1 MHDLAALS
9 PEDVPLWQRAMS
21 AFGLVVM
28 IGLAWAMS
36 YDRKAFPRRIVLWGV
51 GLQLVFGVIVLR
63 TSLGLAFFSLMND
76 AIARLIDFT
85 RDGSRFLFGDYLEL
99 RPSFAL
105 QVLPTI
111 LFFSALMSVL
121 YHVGVMQRV
130 VRWFAWI
137 MQRTMRTSGAETL
150 AAAANIFVGQT
161 EAPLVVKPFVGTM
174 TESELMAIMVG
185 GFANTAG
192 GVLAAY
198 VALLSGH
205 FPDIAGHLMASSV
218 MSAPASLVLAK
229 VILPE
234 KGTPKTAGSL
244 EMTDERPHANV
255 VDAAAAGAS
264 EGLMLALNVGAMLLA
279 FIALVAMVNAIIG
292 LPFLWHDRSVWADAL
307 AALRAAGQTPS
318 ETCAATDL
326 DGNALVTCIHEAN
339 ATLHTHFDAWEP
351 FTMQRVLG
359 VLGWPI
365 PFVMGVPIADCQTV
379 SEILGQRLVLN
390 EFVGYISLA
399 DNLGSAHP
407 MSHRAA
413 VITSYALCG
422 FANFSSIAIQL
433 GGIGAMA
440 PERRKDLARLGMRA
454 MLGGLLSTYMT
465 ACVAGLMA

>member
-21 AFGLVVM
+21 ALGLVVM

-63 TSLGLAFFSLMND
+63 SSLGLAFFSLMND
-76 AIARLIDFT
+76 VIERLIGFT
-85 RDGSRFLFGDYLEL
+85 QDGSRFLFGDYLDM

-111 LFFSALMSVL
+111 LFFSSLMSVL

-130 VRWFAWI
+130 VKWFAWI
-137 MQRTMRTSGAETL
+137 MQRTMKTSGAETL

-161 EAPLVVKPFVGTM
+161 EAPLVVKPFVATM

-234 KGTPKTAGSL
+234 KQKSTTAGTL

-279 FIALVAMVNAIIG
+279 FIALVAMLNALLA
-292 LPFLWHDRSVWADAL
+292 LPSLWHDRAVWNDAL
-307 AALRAAGQTPS
+307 AALRAAGHTQS
-318 ETCAATDL
+318 EACFGSL
-326 DGNALVTCIHEAN
+326 DGRALVTCIHEAN
-339 ATLHTHFDAWEP
+339 TTLHAHFTAWEP
-351 FTMQRVLG
+351 FTMQRILG

-379 SEILGQRLVLN
+379 SEILGERLVLN

-399 DNLGSAHP
+399 GNLASAHP

-413 VITSYALCG
+413 IITSYALCG

-440 PERRKDLARLGMRA
+440 PERRKDLARLGLRA

>member
-1 MHDLAALS
+1 MHDLAALT

-21 AFGLVVM
+21 AFGIVVM

-51 GLQLVFGVIVLR
+51 GLQLGFGVIVLR
-63 TSLGLAFFSLMND
+63 TQLGLSFFSLMND
-76 AIARLIDFT
+76 AVNALIGFT
-85 RDGSRFLFGDYLEL
+85 AEGSRFLFGDYLEL

-105 QVLPTI
+105 GVLPTI

-121 YHVGVMQRV
+121 YHVGAMQRV
-130 VRWFAWI
+130 VKAFAWV

-161 EAPLVVKPFVGTM
+161 EAPLVVKPFVATM

-234 KGTPKTAGSL
+234 SKTPTTAGKL

-279 FIALVAMVNAIIG
+279 FIALVAMINALLG
-292 LPFLWHDRSVWADAL
+292 LPSLWHDRSMWSEAL
-307 AALRAAGQTPS
+307 AALRAAGHEPS
-318 ETCAATDL
+318 EACAASSL
-326 DGNALVTCIHEAN
+326 DGATLVTCIHEAN
-339 ATLHTHFDAWEP
+339 ATLHAHYSAWEP
-351 FTMQRVLG
+351 FTMQRILG
-359 VLGWPI
+359 VIGWPI
-365 PFVMGVPIADCQTV
+365 PFVMGVPIEDCQTV

-413 VITSYALCG
+413 IITSYALCG

-440 PERRKDLARLGMRA
+440 PERRQDLARLGLRA
-454 MLGGLLSTYMT
+454 MIAGLLASYMT
-465 ACVAGLMA
+465 ACVAGLLI

>member
-1 MHDLAALS
+1 MHDLGALT
-9 PEDVPLWQRAMS
+9 PEDVPLWQRGMS
-21 AFGLVVM
+21 ALGLCVM

-51 GLQLVFGVIVLR
+51 GLQLAFGVVVLR
-63 TSLGLAFFSLMND
+63 TSVGMAFFSVMND

-85 RDGSRFLFGDYLEL
+85 REGSRFLFGNYLTLES
-99 RPSFAL
+99 SFAL

-111 LFFSALMSVL
+111 IFFSALMSVL
-121 YHVGVMQRV
+121 YHVGAMQKV

-234 KGTPKTAGSL
+234 KQKSTTAGTL

-279 FIALVAMVNAIIG
+279 FIALVALINALIG

-307 AALRAAGQTPS
+307 AALRAGGHEPS
-318 ETCAATDL
+318 AACSGDL
-326 DGNALVTCIHEAN
+326 DGTALVGCIHEAN
-339 ATLHTHFDAWEP
+339 ATLHAHFNAWEP
-351 FTMQRVLG
+351 FTMERVLG

-365 PFVMGVPIADCQTV
+365 PFVMGVPVNDCMTV

-399 DNLGSAHP
+399 ENLGSAHP

-440 PERRKDLARLGMRA
+440 PDRRKDLARLGMRA

>member
-9 PEDVPLWQRAMS
+9 PEDVPIWQRLMS
-21 AFGLVVM
+21 ALGLVVM

-51 GLQLVFGVIVLR
+51 GLQLAFGVIVLR
-63 TSLGLAFFSLMND
+63 TSAGLWFFSAMND
-76 AIARLIDFT
+76 GIAALIGFT
-85 RDGSRFLFGDYLEL
+85 ADGSRFLFGDYLEM

-130 VRWFAWI
+130 VKWFAWI
-137 MQRTMRTSGAETL
+137 MQRTMKTSGAETL

-161 EAPLVVKPFVGTM
+161 EAPLVVKPFVATM

-234 KGTPKTAGSL
+234 KQTSATAGTL
-244 EMTDERPHANV
+244 VMTDERPHANV

-279 FIALVAMVNAIIG
+279 FIALVALLNALLG
-292 LPFLWHDRSVWADAL
+292 LPSLWHDRSVWSDAL
-307 AALRAAGQTPS
+307 AALRAAGNEPS
-318 ETCAATDL
+318 EACAGTL
-326 DGNALVTCIHEAN
+326 DGDALVTCIHEAN
-339 ATLHTHFDAWEP
+339 ATLGAHYAAWEP
-351 FTMQRVLG
+351 FTMQRILG

-365 PFVMGVPIADCQTV
+365 PFVMGVPIEDCSAV

-399 DNLGSAHP
+399 DNMGSAHP

-413 VITSYALCG
+413 VICSYALCG

-454 MLGGLLSTYMT
+454 MLGGLLATYMT

>member
-1 MHDLAALS
+1 MHDLGALT
-9 PEDVPLWQRAMS
+9 PEDVPLWQRGMS
-21 AFGLVVM
+21 ALGLCVM

-51 GLQLVFGVIVLR
+51 GLQLAFGVIVLR
-63 TSLGLAFFSLMND
+63 SSLGLAFFSLMND
-76 AIARLIDFT
+76 AIAALIGFT
-85 RDGSRFLFGDYLEL
+85 AEGSRFLFGDYLEM
-99 RPSFAL
+99 RPAFAL

-111 LFFSALMSVL
+111 LFFSSLMSVL
-121 YHVGVMQRV
+121 YHVGAMQRV
-130 VRWFAWI
+130 VRGFAWL

-161 EAPLVVKPFVGTM
+161 EAPLVVKPFVATM
-174 TESELMAIMVG
+174 TESELMAVMVG

-234 KGTPKTAGSL
+234 KQAPKTAGTL
-244 EMTDERPHANV
+244 EMSDERPHAKV

-279 FIALVAMVNAIIG
+279 FIALVALLNALLA
-292 LPFLWHDRSVWADAL
+292 LPSLWHDRSVWADAL
-307 AALRAAGQTPS
+307 AALRAAGHEPA
-318 ETCAATDL
+318 EACAGTL
-326 DGNALVTCIHEAN
+326 DGPALVTCIHDAN
-339 ATLHTHFDAWEP
+339 RTLSSHFVAWEP
-351 FTMQRVLG
+351 FTMQRILG
-359 VLGWPI
+359 VIGWPM
-365 PFVMGVPIADCQTV
+365 PFVMGVPIEDCQTV
-379 SEILGQRLVLN
+379 SEILGERLVLN

-399 DNLGSAHP
+399 ENLGSAHP
-407 MSHRAA
+407 MSHRAT

-440 PERRKDLARLGMRA
+440 PERRKDLAKLGMRA

-465 ACVAGLMA
+465 ACVAGLLA

>member
-1 MHDLAALS
+1 
-9 PEDVPLWQRAMS
+9 
-21 AFGLVVM
+21 
-28 IGLAWAMS
+28 
-36 YDRKAFPRRIVLWGV
+36 
-51 GLQLVFGVIVLR
+51 R
-63 TSLGLAFFSLMND
+63 TSLGLAFCSLMND

-111 LFFSALMSVL
+111 IFFSALMSVL
-121 YHVGVMQRV
+121 YHVGAMQKV

-161 EAPLVVKPFVGTM
+161 EAPLVVKPFVATM

-234 KGTPKTAGSL
+234 KETPKTAGTL

-279 FIALVAMVNAIIG
+279 FIALVAMLNALLA
-292 LPFLWHDRSVWADAL
+292 LPSLWHDRSVWADAL
-307 AALRAAGQTPS
+307 EALRAGGHAPS
-318 ETCAATDL
+318 EACSGEL
-326 DGNALVTCIHEAN
+326 DGTALVSCIHEAN
-339 ATLHTHFDAWEP
+339 ATLGAHYVAWEP

-359 VLGWPI
+359 V
-365 PFVMGVPIADCQTV
+365 
-379 SEILGQRLVLN
+379 
-390 EFVGYISLA
+390 VG
-399 DNLGSAHP
+399 
-407 MSHRAA
+407 
-413 VITSYALCG
+413 
-422 FANFSSIAIQL
+422 
-433 GGIGAMA
+433 
-440 PERRKDLARLGMRA
+440 
-454 MLGGLLSTYMT
+454 
-465 ACVAGLMA
+465 